1 MNRTKTIL
9 GALTIGAVAAH
20 ALGGPA
26 ALRHAPEALTPPEP
40 ATVLCGIMVNNDDW
54 TDASQAGVYTIE
66 VKPEGAIKCLHR
78 SSDMANTAA
87 ALLHNGIM
95 YTITA
100 YYDEGKFYYNKYTPS
115 DWSRKSREEI
125 DVQNVP
131 SDLCFDPVTGQAYG
145 AFYDQEYDGFSIIS
159 SFGLNDAESKELI
172 GGYDER
178 DYHAFAATPTG
189 TVYTIKSSLGY
200 LHKVNV
206 SNKNAEAPLTEAVDG
221 GWGKTGLRPDCNLSK
236 GTVCSM
242 TYDEA
247 NDRLLAIIPQ
257 SEGYGA
263 NKVQWTSLV
272 EINPHTAET
281 KEIRRMPGNACF
293 AGIYVM
299 ETVTDPMAPATATN
313 LSVTSKADNPLEGT
327 VSFSV
332 PTTTFGGAQLTEQ
345 VMAIVEINGVQSVH
359 GYFTA
364 GQAVEI
370 PAEFTEG
377 DNSVKVILCTDLLR
391 GEAAETTFF
400 AGEDAP
406 MGVSNARVDVDGGV
420 ATLNWTAPAGGAN
433 GGSIIPANITYTVTR
448 MPDKKV
454 IATGISET
462 TATDSNLP
470 RSMRSI
476 YYTITA
482 ANSKGKSEAVESNRV
497 TPAGTFSVPFTETF
511 DSADDFLLWTVID
524 PNGGPRWALRDG
536 QADYLNNPGLVEGDD
551 WLISPPINLEEGKS
565 YKLRYEYRTG
575 GANKAENFEIKAGTS
590 TNPEAMTVEVAN
602 HVGVTNTKYTAAEA
616 SFKATSTGK
625 WHIGIHCY
633 SPADRYELLIDNIT
647 VTEFDGRVPAQVSDL
662 TITPSAPG
670 ALTVSVG
677 FSIPTTDAD
686 GNELTSVTKAELYR
700 EDLSATSPLKTFTD
714 ITPGQKLTFDDSV
727 SKAGIYTYSVKVY
740 NVAEAGVAASESVFI
755 GEDKPAA
762 PANLTVTE
770 QNNHPVISWTAPA
783 AGDNGGWYDPAK
795 TTYSVY
801 RGSTKVGDN
810 ITGTSFTDNTYTI
823 PTDRQDAITYIVI
836 SCYNGATSRGAQT
849 DAIVVGAPY
858 KAPVSES
865 FPEANMNYYPWLA
878 QSFMAPKYAW
888 TLETSGVNPVV
899 ADSNGDRGLACFH
912 AVGEKDGVVSY
923 FYSPKFDIS
932 ELTAPML
939 SFYMY
944 HSPSIAGTGSMQL
957 MLSVGGAE
965 FAEVGE
971 PILRAEG
978 ETDGWVRHTLDLSDY
993 ASAKDLRICFAGTGD
1008 TAANIFIDDI
1018 RIDNVVKHDAAVI
1031 SLNAPARVATGQ
1043 TFPIEIGV
1051 ENVGIESLSG
1061 LTLTLKIGDETI
1073 AERTGLELAEGA
1085 SDLAVL
1091 NATLATEGSFKIT
1104 AAITGDENEANNSSE
1119 VTVKAVAPVI
1129 AGVSGLEASVSGDNV
1144 ILNWKEPKDKGAVT
1158 DDVES
1163 YNDWAI
1169 DNIGEWTMFDGEYA
1183 PTVYINHD
1191 LGEYPNATGRKAF
1204 QVCNASTLG
1213 IDIWEQGKTHSG
1225 NKMFMASASVG
1236 YVNNDWLISPRLN
1249 GGEQWISFF
1258 ARSFTLD
1265 NIPAERMKV
1274 WYSMTDTDPVN
1285 FTALTP
1291 NYIEL
1296 GETWQEYRFLVP
1308 EGTRY
1313 FAVNCV
1319 SDDAFAMF
1327 VDDLTFNDMSVP
1339 LWNLTGYEVICNG
1352 ETIATVSEPTYT
1364 HTGGKGK
1371 YTVRPVYAE
1380 GNGPLCDPV
1389 EVTVS
1394 SIAEIGE
1401 SGISVSAGPGTI
1413 FVKGSKGAATVTNVG
1428 GLSFVTSEKTIPVPA
1443 GVYLVT
1449 VDGKTQK
1456 VVVR

>member
-1 MNRTKTIL
+1 MTRTKTIL

-26 ALRHAPEALTPPEP
+26 ALRKAPEILTPPEP

-78 SSDMANTAA
+78 SADMANTAA

-95 YTITA
+95 YTVTA
-100 YYDEGKFYYNKYTPS
+100 TPEGQFFYNKYSPS

-125 DVQNVP
+125 DMQNVP
-131 SDLCFDPVTGQAYG
+131 SDLCYDPKTDKAYG
-145 AFYDQEYDGFSIIS
+145 AFWDSEYGGYSIIA
-159 SFGLNDAESKELI
+159 SFGLNDAEAKKLT
-172 GGYDER
+172 GTWDER
-178 DYHAFAATPTG
+178 DYHAFAATPDG
-189 TVYTIKSSLGY
+189 TVYTLKSSLGY
-200 LHKVNV
+200 LHTVNV
-206 SNKNAEAPLTEAVDG
+206 ANKNASTPLTEAADG
-221 GWGKTGLRPDCNLSK
+221 DWGRTGLRPECNLTK
-236 GTVCSM
+236 GIVCTM

-257 SEGYGA
+257 SDGYGA

-281 KEIRRMPGNACF
+281 TEIRRMPGNACF

-299 ETVTDPMAPATATN
+299 EAVTDPMAPATATN
-313 LSVTSKADNPLEGT
+313 LNVTSKADNPLEGT

-345 VMAIVEINGVQSVH
+345 VMAIVEINGAQSVH

-406 MGVSNARVDVDGGV
+406 MGVSNVNVIADGGL
-420 ATLNWTAPAGGAN
+420 ATISWTAPAGGAN
-433 GGSIIPANITYTVTR
+433 GGSIIPSNITYTVTR

-454 IATGISET
+454 IATGISQT
-462 TATDSNLP
+462 TATDDNLP
-470 RSMRSI
+470 QAMRSI
-476 YYTITA
+476 YYTVKA
-482 ANSKGKSEAVESNRV
+482 VNSKGESEAVESNRV
-497 TPAGTFSVPFTETF
+497 PPAGAFDIPFTETF
-511 DSADDFLLWTVID
+511 DSADDFSLWTVID
-524 PNGGPRWALRDG
+524 PNGGPRWAFRGD
-536 QADYLNNPGLVEGDD
+536 QADYLNNPGEVEGDD
-551 WLISPPINLEEGKS
+551 WLISPSLNLEEGKL
-565 YKLRYEYRTG
+565 YKIRYEYRTG
-575 GANKAENFEIKAGTS
+575 GSKKAENFEIKAGNS
-590 TNPEAMTVEVAN
+590 PNPEDLTVEVAN
-602 HVGVTNTKYTAAEA
+602 HVGVTNTQYTAAEA

-647 VTEFDGRVPAQVSDL
+647 VTEFDGRVPAQVNDL
-662 TITPSAPG
+662 TIMPSAPG
-670 ALTVSVG
+670 ALNVSVG
-677 FSIPTTDAD
+677 FTVPTTDAD

-714 ITPGQKLTFDDSV
+714 ITPGQTLNFDDSV

-740 NVAEAGVAASESVFI
+740 NVAEAGVAASESAFI

-783 AGDNGGWYDPAK
+783 AGENGGWYDPAK

-810 ITGTSFTDNTYTI
+810 ITDTSFIDNTYTI

-849 DAIVVGAPY
+849 DATIVGAPY
-858 KAPVSES
+858 KAPIAES
-865 FPEANMNYYPWLA
+865 FPEASLSYYPWLS
-878 QSFMAPKYAW
+878 QSFMAPTYAW
-888 TLETSGVNPVV
+888 SLETSGINPVV

-932 ELTAPML
+932 GLTAPML

-971 PILRAEG
+971 PIMRAEG

-1031 SLNAPARVATGQ
+1031 SLNAPVRVAAGQ
-1043 TFPIEIGV
+1043 TFPIEIAV
-1051 ENVGIESLSG
+1051 ENVGLESLSG
-1061 LTLTLKIGDETI
+1061 LTLTIKIGNETI
-1073 AERTGLELAEGA
+1073 AGQTGIKLSEGA
-1085 SDLAVL
+1085 SNTIIL
-1091 NATLATEGSFKIT
+1091 NTSLPAEGSYKLT
-1104 AAITGDENEANNSSE
+1104 ATISGDENETNNSAE
-1119 VTVKAVAPVI
+1119 AAVKAVAPVI
-1129 AGVSGLEASVSGDNV
+1129 AGISGLEATVNDGDV
-1144 ILNWKEPKDKGAVT
+1144 ILCWKEPTEKGAVT

-1163 YNDWAI
+1163 YKDWAI

-1183 PTVYINHD
+1183 PTNYINWN
-1191 LGEYPNATGRKAF
+1191 LGEYPNATARKAF
-1204 QVCNASTLG
+1204 QICNTSTLG

-1225 NKMFMASASVG
+1225 NKMFMAVASVG

-1265 NIPAERMKV
+1265 DTPAERMNV

-1285 FTALTP
+1285 FITLTP

-1296 GETWQEYRFLVP
+1296 GETWQEYRFLLP
-1308 EGTRY
+1308 EGARY

-1352 ETIATVSEPTYT
+1352 ATIATVSEPTYT
-1364 HTGGKGK
+1364 HTGGKGQ
-1371 YTVRPVYAE
+1371 YAVRPVYAE
-1380 GNGPLCDPV
+1380 GNGPFCDPV

-1401 SGISVSAGPGTI
+1401 PGVSVSAAPGAI
-1413 FVKGSKGAATVTNVG
+1413 IVRGGKGAATVTNIG
-1428 GLSFVTSEKTIPVPA
+1428 GLNFVTSAKTIPVPA